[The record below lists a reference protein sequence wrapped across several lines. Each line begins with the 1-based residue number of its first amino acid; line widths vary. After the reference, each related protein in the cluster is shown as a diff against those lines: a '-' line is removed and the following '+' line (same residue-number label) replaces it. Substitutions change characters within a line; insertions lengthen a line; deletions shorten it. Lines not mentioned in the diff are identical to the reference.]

1 MLAFVTAIIALT
13 LLALA
18 FVVPVLFKKSTLEVE
33 TYDEQNIEIAR
44 GRLKELKA
52 DLDAGLIPQADFD
65 QAKQELENRLA
76 LDLAAMN
83 SASQTGAITQTGK
96 QLAILLLVMVPLAA
110 VALYSQLGRF
120 DSVNGSVASVE
131 TQSTAPQMSMEEAL
145 LKLKQRLETEPENAE
160 GWFML
165 ARTYTSLGNYTDAV
179 PAYERLIHLV
189 GDDANILLRY
199 ADAMAMRDGG
209 RVTGQPKQIIDK
221 ALELE
226 PDHPQGLWLSGIAD
240 SQAGNFKQ
248 ALISWYK
255 LQPMLGDD
263 AESLS
268 QINAMIASVEQ
279 QLPANEVNELKAQ
292 HATQQIAAGNDAVGN
307 AAEITV
313 TVTLDAALADKVND
327 GDTLF
332 IFARALEGPPM
343 PLAVARMSAT
353 ELPVTVT
360 LSDAMAMMPAL
371 KLSNFDE
378 VKVGANI
385 TRSGTATLSAGDL
398 FGEVAPVKVTA
409 GQPISL
415 SINKIK

>member
-1 MLAFVTAIIALT
+1 MLAFVIAIIALT

-18 FVVPVLFKKSTLEVE
+18 FVVPVLFKKSTLEAE

-52 DLDAGLIPQADFD
+52 DLEAGLMPQADFD
-65 QAKQELENRLA
+65 LAKQELEKRLA
-76 LDLAAMN
+76 LDLEAMN
-83 SASQTGAITQTGK
+83 NASQTEVVTQASK
-96 QLAILLLVMVPLAA
+96 HLAIVLLIMVPLAA

-120 DSVNGSVASVE
+120 DTVNGNVASVQNHAE
-131 TQSTAPQMSMEEAL
+131 APQLSMEEAL
-145 LKLKQRLETEPENAE
+145 AKLKQRLEVEPENAE

-165 ARTYTSLGNYTDAV
+165 ARTYASLGNYKDAV
-179 PAYERLIHLV
+179 PAYEQLIHLV
-189 GDDANILLRY
+189 GDDASILLRY

-209 RVTGQPKQIIDK
+209 RLLGQPKNIIDK

-240 SQAGNFKQ
+240 SQAGQFKQ

-255 LQPMLGDD
+255 LQPMLAGDP
-263 AESLS
+263 ESLS
-268 QINAMIASVEQ
+268 QLNAMIVNAEQ

-292 HATQQIAAGNDAVGN
+292 HATQSVAVSS

-313 TVTLDAALADKVND
+313 TVTLDAALADKVKD

-353 ELPVTVT
+353 ELPVTVK
-360 LSDAMAMMPAL
+360 LNDAMAMMPAL

-398 FGEVAPVKVTA
+398 FGEVAPVKVAA
-409 GQPISL
+409 GEPISL
-415 SINKIK
+415 SINQIK